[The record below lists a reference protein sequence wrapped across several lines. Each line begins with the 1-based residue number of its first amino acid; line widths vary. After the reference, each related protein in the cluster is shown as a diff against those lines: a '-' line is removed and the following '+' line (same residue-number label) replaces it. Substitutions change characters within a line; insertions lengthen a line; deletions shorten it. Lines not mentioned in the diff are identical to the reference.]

1 MKIKSAQIAALND
14 ELRKDPTKRHLGFI
28 TMTSG
33 VVALPWVTVL
43 AKLAS
48 LGPEDFPAGDDPYRE
63 HDFAAFEVDGEKLYF
78 KIDYF
83 ERGSNLT
90 AGAEHPENAATTERV
105 LTVMLR
111 DEY

>member
-83 ERGSNLT
+83 ERGSNCD
-90 AGAEHPENAATTERV
+90 GQGR
-105 LTVMLR
+105 
-111 DEY
+111 